1 MKCVFDAFRFFILL
15 ISFTAVVRAQL
26 KEGNAVEAKPR
37 SPAEQ
42 LTLFTVPEGFSVE
55 LVASEQTWLPKPV
68 MTAFDDSGRLWS
80 VTATEYPRDNDPAIW
95 QKPGRDRVVVF
106 DNPLGMG
113 PHQARVF
120 ADGLMMPLSVL
131 PAGRGAYVAQGPEI
145 FFLDDKDGDGKSDHK
160 KT

>member
-1 MKCVFDAFRFFILL
+1 MNSARRDTEDKFRLPIQANPMKCVFDAFRFFILL

-68 MTAFDDSGRLWS
+68 MTAFDDSGRLW
-80 VTATEYPRDNDPAIW
+80 
-95 QKPGRDRVVVF
+95 
-106 DNPLGMG
+106 
-113 PHQARVF
+113 
-120 ADGLMMPLSVL
+120 
-131 PAGRGAYVAQGPEI
+131 
-145 FFLDDKDGDGKSDHK
+145 
-160 KT
+160 